1 MNNLLLEV
9 LTDESLRDPA
19 ALKQYLA
26 EHASVG
32 TPWLIE
38 E

>member
-1 MNNLLLEV
+1 MNNSLLEV

-19 ALKQYLA
+19 DLKQYLVEQTSA
-26 EHASVG
+26 G

>member
-9 LTDESLRDPA
+9 LTDESLRDPE
-19 ALKQYLA
+19 ALKQHLA
-26 EHASVG
+26 EDTSAG